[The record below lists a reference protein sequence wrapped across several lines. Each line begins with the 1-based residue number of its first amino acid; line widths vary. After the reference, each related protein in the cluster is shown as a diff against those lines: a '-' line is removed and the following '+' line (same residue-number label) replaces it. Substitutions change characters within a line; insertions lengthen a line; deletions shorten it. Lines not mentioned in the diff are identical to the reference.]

1 MEVLGGFYLAMVAL
15 AVIVLVLW
23 ICLPFA
29 VFGVKPLL
37 QRQVDLLEEQNE
49 LLKQLISRG

>member
-1 MEVLGGFYLAMVAL
+1 MEVLGGFYLALVAL
-15 AVIVLVLW
+15 ALIVLVLW

-37 QRQVDLLEEQNE
+37 QRQVDLLEEQNA
-49 LLKQLISRG
+49 LLKQLASRG

>member
-37 QRQVDLLEEQNE
+37 QRQVDLLEEQNA
-49 LLKQLISRG
+49 LLKQLASRG